1 MEIIISDFTETGSLL
16 IEIMPKFHKAFVDN
30 EIDNIEDVREEISYK
45 LIERP
50 GMSQI
55 GYVDYF
61 DK

>member
-16 IEIMPKFHKAFVDN
+16 IEIIPKFHKAFVDN

-55 GYVDYF
+55 G
-61 DK
+61 